1 MNTSNQLC
9 QCGCGRETT
18 LDRKGEPH
26 RFIRGHNRRNTGVGW
41 LEQGRWYIRVD
52 GKKKAFHRY
61 VVEQRDGR
69 TLGPNEIAHHLDY
82 DQLNNDPA
90 NLVVLS
96 RSEHMR
102 LHGKDKKK
110 RWTRDEQE
118 RALEL
123 RDLGMTI
130 QEVAWALARSYSGTQ
145 AQLAKLTNVVLAAE

>member
-1 MNTSNQLC
+1 MNNSNQLC
-9 QCGCGRETT
+9 QCGCGRETN
-18 LDRKGEPH
+18 LNSRGHPR
-26 RFIRGHNRRNTGVGW
+26 RFLRGHNRRNTGVGW

-69 TLGPNEIAHHLDY
+69 TLGPNEIVHHLD
-82 DQLNNDPA
+82 DDRLNNDPA

-110 RWTRDEQE
+110 RWTPEEQE
-118 RALEL
+118 RALTL
-123 RDLGMTI
+123 
-130 QEVAWALARSYSGTQ
+130 
-145 AQLAKLTNVVLAAE
+145 